1 MRGMGEIGATVSLIV
16 AGVTLATAVVAANGQ
31 WELSTD
37 RLPEGKYDI
46 TLSIEDNAGNRKEEV
61 HEIFI
66 DRTPPNAP
74 VVTYSDIV
82 NDLIIMQGTAEAK
95 SQLIITDS
103 NGNTYTL
110 TVPDNGKWSMAIPYP
125 SEGKFTITS
134 VDAIGNRSDDVPL
147 DIMKETPVIS
157 LSPDSDSGT
166 VGDNITRDNQPTFII
181 GNLESDVVVVQVDI
195 NGTVYNAEKNAD
207 GVWFFTPGTP
217 LADGSYTIS
226 VIASDAAG
234 NQKNSLPI
242 TVTIDSTLTVPEIAL
257 AAGEDNG
264 ASDSDN
270 LTNHTQ
276 PKFTLQHIDA
286 DVTGVTVNVA
296 HNGVTDTY
304 QATQG
309 ADGWT
314 FTPPAA
320 WNDGTYTLSVT
331 VVDRAGN
338 SQQSALLE
346 VTVDSTVTVPEIAL
360 AAGEDNG
367 ASDSDNLTNHTQP
380 KFTLQHIDADVTGV
394 TVNVA
399 HNGVTDTYQATQG
412 ADGWTFTP
420 PAAWNDG
427 TYTLSVTVVDRA
439 GNSQQSALL
448 EVTVDS
454 TVTVTAD
461 NLHDDASDDATPTVV
476 TPPEPETA
484 NAESDTHLRT
494 VPSAAEESVVK
505 ETAYSITLLNA
516 DSGDEIDRSIS
527 QTPSFEISVPENI
540 VNVSV
545 MFEGEEFTLP
555 ITNQKAIFEVPLSLE
570 DGEYTMDVKFI
581 DKDADF
587 LIMEKTFSV
596 DHSSADI
603 VNAMN
608 ARGKTEDDIN
618 DSPSTSSVGHNNNG
632 AIDVFAVNE
641 VALPVDNQE
650 EHA

>member
-1 MRGMGEIGATVSLIV
+1 M
-16 AGVTLATAVVAANGQ
+16 
-31 WELSTD
+31 
-37 RLPEGKYDI
+37 
-46 TLSIEDNAGNRKEEV
+46 
-61 HEIFI
+61 
-66 DRTPPNAP
+66 
-74 VVTYSDIV
+74 
-82 NDLIIMQGTAEAK
+82 
-95 SQLIITDS
+95 
-103 NGNTYTL
+103 
-110 TVPDNGKWSMAIPYP
+110 
-125 SEGKFTITS
+125 
-134 VDAIGNRSDDVPL
+134 
-147 DIMKETPVIS
+147 
-157 LSPDSDSGT
+157 
-166 VGDNITRDNQPTFII
+166 
-181 GNLESDVVVVQVDI
+181 
-195 NGTVYNAEKNAD
+195 
-207 GVWFFTPGTP
+207 
-217 LADGSYTIS
+217 
-226 VIASDAAG
+226 
-234 NQKNSLPI
+234 
-242 TVTIDSTLTVPEIAL
+242 PEIAL

-270 LTNHTQ
+270 VTNHTQ

-286 DVTGVTVNVA
+286 DVTGATVNVT

-309 ADGWT
+309 ADDWT

-346 VTVDSTVTVPEIAL
+346 VTVDSTLTVPEIAL

-367 ASDSDNLTNHTQP
+367 ASDSDNVTNHTQP

-394 TVNVA
+394 TVNVT

-476 TPPEPETA
+476 TPPESETA

-555 ITNQKAIFEVPLSLE
+555 ITNQKAIFEVPLSLD

-587 LIMEKTFSV
+587 LIKEKTFSV

-641 VALPVDNQE
+641 VTLPVDNQE